1 MSEKVFIKRAVL
13 VELVCDCGE
22 TFACFEPTQRVG
34 LGNADAEGWQIAIHR
49 KGEST
54 VVCPECAERAEK
66 ERVRRI
72 AGRILAKQKKVNAL
86 AEYQQEMAALKSGEE
101 KET

>member
-1 MSEKVFIKRAVL
+1 MSVTFEQFVQVKGECACGNL
-13 VELVCDCGE
+13 VSASL
-22 TFACFEPTQRVG
+22 PTRKEG
-34 LGNADAEGWQIAIHR
+34 LASLKILGWQIKLHR

-54 VVCPECAERAEK
+54 ALCPECAERAEK

-86 AEYQQEMAALKSGEE
+86 AEYQQEMAAMK
-101 KET
+101 